1 MSRTPA
7 NKGRRLPAELLS
19 GEEVRAL
26 LRACSA
32 RAPTGIRNRALIAAL
47 YRGGLRISEALALL
61 PKDIDSAQ
69 GTLTVLHGKGDRRR
83 TVGMDPAAFALL
95 ERWMDRRRALGLSGR
110 RPVFCTLAGERAE
123 DRTAAREPKRPP
135 AVHPALEQG
144 EGGRVHAD
152 RPAAVSLA
160 VEDREGAL
168 RRVDVLGEEG
178 EGLRD
183 AQAAAVEGGDQRPV
197 SDAGRC
203 PRRARA
209 QQGADLL
216 AREELGGEAAALVGR
231 GATHGRSS
239 SQISTQG
246 RPTSACSM
254 ASGMR
259 RAAFPIMAVV
269 EEVHAGSTQ
278 RRASSPAAAKAS
290 R

>member
-110 RPVFCTLAGERAE
+110 RPVFCTLAGEPL
-123 DRTAAREPKRPP
+123 DSSY
-135 AVHPALEQG
+135 V
-144 EGGRVHAD
+144 
-152 RPAAVSLA
+152 
-160 VEDREGAL
+160 
-168 RRVDVLGEEG
+168 RRL
-178 EGLRD
+178 L
-183 AQAAAVEGGDQRPV
+183 
-197 SDAGRC
+197 
-203 PRRARA
+203 PR
-209 QQGADLL
+209 L
-216 AREELGGEAAALVGR
+216 
-231 GATHGRSS
+231 
-239 SQISTQG
+239 
-246 RPTSACSM
+246 
-254 ASGMR
+254 
-259 RAAFPIMAVV
+259 
-269 EEVHAGSTQ
+269 
-278 RRASSPAAAKAS
+278 AAKAGVEKRVHPHGLRHAHAAELAAEGVPVNVVQAQLGHGS
-290 R
+290 LATTDRYLRHIAPAERVAAMRAREWAL